1 MPIRERCA
9 CLAVLV
15 AVSSCAA
22 QRVDH
27 SLQNDWLERS
37 RAYAIEYCIPFYDD
51 SDGVYEIT
59 VEHGRV
65 IYAGSTGAG
74 EYWSEVFIVMSSDSD
89 LELVSWGDSSI
100 YPLDILNR
108 ESWMARCQ
116 SYNSFHDSQGRPTTN
131 DWRPYAKSDPEVLW
145 NGKKGVRNNSPH
157 PPSPANCP

>member
-1 MPIRERCA
+1 MPIREKCA

-51 SDGVYEIT
+51 SNGVHGIT
-59 VEHGRV
+59 IEHGRV
-65 IYAGSTGAG
+65 IYAGSRGAG
-74 EYWSEVFIVMSSDSD
+74 EYWNEVFIVMSPDSD
-89 LELVSWGDSSI
+89 LKLVSWGDSSI

-108 ESWMARCQ
+108 EGWIVRCQ
-116 SYNSFHDSQGRPTTN
+116 SYNSFHDSQGRPIRN
-131 DWRPYAKSDPEVLW
+131 DWRPYAKPDPEVQER
-145 NGKKGVRNNSPH
+145 GQERGQVQFF
-157 PPSPANCP
+157 